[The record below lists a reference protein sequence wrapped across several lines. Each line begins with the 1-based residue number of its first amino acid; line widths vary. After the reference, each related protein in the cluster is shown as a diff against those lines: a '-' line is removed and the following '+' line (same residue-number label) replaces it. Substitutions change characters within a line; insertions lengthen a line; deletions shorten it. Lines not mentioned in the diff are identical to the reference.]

1 MLSTFYSEASNG
13 EPYHG
18 NCFAVHLDYVVLKFA
33 TDNDHQY
40 FHRKYKT
47 SFCESWRDRET
58 QKIVAVNLFEKWKA
72 KGLEDSTPIGK
83 EMAAAERSKGL
94 DHDYSL
100 TIREKFAEQN
110 IGTEIS
116 VAFAQHAA
124 LIRLL
129 KHGWDSDKTARSLLL
144 LFECIYKRN
153 SQSKDLR
160 PLLLLATDCFQKYF
174 FNGKHDDAR
183 ERCLFLRSSAA
194 LAQDDFALAANG
206 YEELLGLREIQY
218 GHSHLKAFQVRK
230 LLAEVYGKQHNW
242 DDALATYRMAYNG
255 LKTILGEGNDETLAA
270 KEGLAQALH
279 AEGQYAEAE
288 SILRSIQQS
297 SSNNSSDG
305 VNKKLGRVYLDMASN
320 KNMRKKTKSS

>member
-1 MLSTFYSEASNG
+1 M
-13 EPYHG
+13 
-18 NCFAVHLDYVVLKFA
+18 
-33 TDNDHQY
+33 
-40 FHRKYKT
+40 
-47 SFCESWRDRET
+47 
-58 QKIVAVNLFEKWKA
+58 
-72 KGLEDSTPIGK
+72 
-83 EMAAAERSKGL
+83 
-94 DHDYSL
+94 
-100 TIREKFAEQN
+100 
-110 IGTEIS
+110 
-116 VAFAQHAA
+116 
-124 LIRLL
+124 
-129 KHGWDSDKTARSLLL
+129 
-144 LFECIYKRN
+144 
-153 SQSKDLR
+153 
-160 PLLLLATDCFQKYF
+160 LLLATDCFQKYF